1 MRVRVYIAGPMTG
14 YENFNREA
22 FHKAEEE
29 LKREGHT
36 VLNPAVLPDGL
47 TQPHYMDIC
56 MAMIRCVDAIYMLN
70 GWQRSAGAKA
80 ELALAEKLGHAVIY
94 QELTMR
100 RFVRQHKTI
109 SRRWRG
115 IRLSRTAQMLNGIV
129 MRLLLRLSVTSVIGK
144 RILSLICWMDWK
156 KQNHNSKSSV
166 SITKALSLMGA
177 SVLLNWKRGKFNYR
191 LATTFDM
198 DTR

>member
-56 MAMIRCVDAIYMLN
+56 MAMIRCVDAIYMLK

-80 ELALAEKLGHAVIY
+80 ELALAERLGHAVIF
-94 QELTMR
+94 QEATSE
-100 RFVRQHKTI
+100 QH
-109 SRRWRG
+109 
-115 IRLSRTAQMLNGIV
+115 
-129 MRLLLRLSVTSVIGK
+129 
-144 RILSLICWMDWK
+144 
-156 KQNHNSKSSV
+156 
-166 SITKALSLMGA
+166 
-177 SVLLNWKRGKFNYR
+177 
-191 LATTFDM
+191 
-198 DTR
+198 

>member
-80 ELALAEKLGHAVIY
+80 ELALAEKLGHPALVCSADDEAGY
-94 QELTMR
+94 FQGRHDCNAFFYRLGDGRDLRKRFYNVAWFWKLNPLELR
-100 RFVRQHKTI
+100 
-109 SRRWRG
+109 
-115 IRLSRTAQMLNGIV
+115 RTAISHFADLEAEAV
-129 MRLLLRLSVTSVIGK
+129 
-144 RILSLICWMDWK
+144 RINEEMK
-156 KQNHNSKSSV
+156 H
-166 SITKALSLMGA
+166 G
-177 SVLLNWKRGKFNYR
+177 
-191 LATTFDM
+191 
-198 DTR
+198 

>member
-14 YENFNREA
+14 YKNFNREA

-29 LKREGHT
+29 LEQEGHT
-36 VLNPAVLPDGL
+36 VLRPAVLPDRL

-56 MAMIRCVDAIYMLN
+56 MAVIRCVDAIYMLK

-80 ELALAEKLGHAVIY
+80 ELALAEETGACGDLSGGGSM
-94 QELTMR
+94 ERLTMR
-100 RFVRQHKTI
+100 RFVRRHKTI

-129 MRLLLRLSVTSVIGK
+129 MRLLLRLSVTSVIRK

-156 KQNHNSKSSV
+156 KQNHNSTSSV
-166 SITKALSLMGA
+166 R
-177 SVLLNWKRGKFNYR
+177 VLRRRYL
-191 LATTFDM
+191 
-198 DTR
+198 